1 MSRCVYSAVSLIP
14 VIINPLLL
22 SSLCQVQRKNKNIQS
37 TNRKFTHYVH
47 MGLRTQQLQRK
58 SGVSPEYFC
67 EQLRR
72 QIDPEI
78 RRKPTKKLIQGLEPS
93 VELLK
98 KLEVR
103 GVWNAIV
110 WYGRGFI
117 SYSMEVM

>member
-1 MSRCVYSAVSLIP
+1 MQYHLYP
-14 VIINPLLL
+14 
-22 SSLCQVQRKNKNIQS
+22 SSLTLFYVHLCVECNVKIKTSNLPIENS
-37 TNRKFTHYVH
+37 LTHYVH